1 MAKYV
6 AAPVGRSLALAV
18 LAAASMW
25 SSLAVGQQYQA
36 DEVDDKARM
45 QGPVAQNIIRDPS
58 RYATD
63 KDKFTEYFQK
73 YYFPA
78 MTRFQPDEL
87 AELGKLRQEL
97 FGRFLWSSRDEN
109 LQRDLTDMAYKAMK
123 PVAFP
128 GAKYHPAVRYN
139 AVIVLGMLDDQYA
152 IEQAGAQRPPKPHR
166 EANDLLT
173 KFIDHAASGNRV
185 QSAMVVGALVGLDR
199 HARFADQLER
209 GAPEKMSAAVVK
221 LASKDDPLPEVDA
234 EVTDWIRVQSAGVL
248 AKLGK
253 AAPKPEAL
261 QAMAK
266 MIAGETVPKMSLDS
280 RGQIA
285 ALLGTMKLDGAN
297 AEGAALAAAML
308 NLADEV
314 ATAEAKEGLA
324 FQELS
329 LRGGGG
335 YGGAGGGPS
344 SKMSKG
350 RLKIDLET
358 QVAELDVRVLLARLI
373 DLRAGLNAVKG
384 IAPADKQ
391 PVFDTIVA
399 AIGQVLT
406 KAGSEDKIDLE
417 VASDVV
423 TMANAIRTAIDPNA
437 KLIEP
442 EPEAEQVF

>member
-6 AAPVGRSLALAV
+6 LAAVGRSLALAV
-18 LAAASMW
+18 LVASSAW
-25 SSLAVGQQYQA
+25 SSLAAGQYQA
-36 DEVDDKARM
+36 DAIDDKARM

-78 MTRFQPDEL
+78 MTRFQPEEL
-87 AELGKLRQEL
+87 AEMGKLRQEL

-109 LQRDLTDMAYKAMK
+109 LQSDLTDMAFKSMK

-128 GAKYHPAVRYN
+128 GTKYHPAVRYN

-152 IEQAGAQRPPKPHR
+152 IEQAGAQRPPKPHKD
-166 EANDLLT
+166 ANDLLT
-173 KFIDHAASGNRV
+173 KFIDHAAGGNRV

-199 HARFADQLER
+199 HAKFADQLDR
-209 GAPEKMSAAVVK
+209 GAAEKMSAAVVK
-221 LASKDDPLPEVDA
+221 LAAKDEPLPEVDA
-234 EVTDWIRVQSAGVL
+234 EVTDWVRVQSAGVL

-280 RGQIA
+280 RGQVA
-285 ALLGTMKLDGAN
+285 ALLSTMKLDGAT
-297 AEGAALAAAML
+297 AEGPALTAALL
-308 NLADEV
+308 KFADEV

-329 LRGGGG
+329 LRGGGYG
-335 YGGAGGGPS
+335 GPGGGAG

-350 RLKIDLET
+350 RLKFDMET
-358 QVAELDVRVLLARLI
+358 QLAELDVRVLLARLM
-373 DLRAGLNAVKG
+373 DLRTGLNAVKK

-391 PVFDTIVA
+391 AVFDTIVA
-399 AIGQVLT
+399 AIGPVVT
-406 KAGSEDKIDLE
+406 NASAEDKIDLSVAEE
-417 VASDVV
+417 VVK
-423 TMANAIRTAIDPNA
+423 MANAIRTAIDPNA